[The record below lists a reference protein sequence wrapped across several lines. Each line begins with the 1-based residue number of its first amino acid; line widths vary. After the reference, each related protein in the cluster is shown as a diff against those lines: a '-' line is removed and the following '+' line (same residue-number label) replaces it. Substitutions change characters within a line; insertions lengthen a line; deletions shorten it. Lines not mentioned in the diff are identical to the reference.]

1 MLLCVFLNVQGLV
14 LIRYVKTRRHGNDY
28 HKKKKKL
35 FLYFQILEAGGTW
48 YTMPGHMGDTRS
60 ARSRGNKGY
69 ICKNTGCDLST
80 KKQTL

>member
-1 MLLCVFLNVQGLV
+1 ML
-14 LIRYVKTRRHGNDY
+14 RHAGMEMTTT
-28 HKKKKKL
+28 KKKKL

-60 ARSRGNKGY
+60 ARSRGNKGH